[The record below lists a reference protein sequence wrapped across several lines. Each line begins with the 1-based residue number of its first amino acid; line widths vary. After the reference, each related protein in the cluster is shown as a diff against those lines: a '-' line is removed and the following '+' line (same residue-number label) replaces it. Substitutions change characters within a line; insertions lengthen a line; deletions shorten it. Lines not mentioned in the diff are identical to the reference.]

1 MRPRVLLLDEPTAG
15 LDPEGV
21 SSLLAHLDDLNAQ
34 GIAIL
39 LSTHHVGLAR
49 TWADEAVIMSGGRI
63 LAHENGATIFSN
75 DALLQKARLR
85 LSPRRRANPLDTH
98 A

>member
-39 LSTHHVGLAR
+39 FSTHHLDLAR
-49 TWADEAVIMSGGRI
+49 AWADEAAIMSAGRI
-63 LAHENGATIFSN
+63 LATGDNAALLAD
-75 DALLQKARLR
+75 DALLQAARLR
-85 LSPRRRANPLDTH
+85 LNFPVRRSA
-98 A
+98 